1 MEQHFYL
8 RETKGPGA
16 YMPLEY
22 IYQSTTKKP
31 LNYTVP
37 KEPRGVLRVPKT
49 PGPTTYSPSR
59 KITTVNNPKF
69 KMSRATRDIPFSKY
83 S

>member
-1 MEQHFYL
+1 M
-8 RETKGPGA
+8 
-16 YMPLEY
+16 
-22 IYQSTTKKP
+22 
-31 LNYTVP
+31 P

-59 KITTVNNPKF
+59 AITTVKNPQF

-83 S
+83 SQVHSELVSKGIIWLNY